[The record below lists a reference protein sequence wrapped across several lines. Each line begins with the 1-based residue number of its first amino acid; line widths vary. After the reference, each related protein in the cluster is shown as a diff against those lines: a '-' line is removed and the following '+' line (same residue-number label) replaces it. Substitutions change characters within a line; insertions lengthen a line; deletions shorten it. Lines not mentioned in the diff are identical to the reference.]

1 MKNFLTAVPLGI
13 LNALIIAFL
22 VAPIVVVIGTAF
34 TTTGYPVFPPHGFTW
49 KWFHRFLAME
59 GFLESVWLS
68 SMVALS
74 TMVLSSILGTFA
86 ALGIGRWRFFGR
98 ASISTFMMLPILFP
112 ATVMGL
118 SLLIFFS
125 TIGLSGSVYGLVI
138 AHTIVATPF
147 VIRMVTASLGEFDPA
162 VEEAARNLGAGWW
175 RTFFLITLPLIRPG
189 LLAGALISF
198 IISFDELVV
207 TLFLAG
213 PRLETV
219 PVRIY
224 TLLEF
229 NTDPTV
235 SAISATLIATWMVIG
250 APLYARFLSVKR

>member
-1 MKNFLTAVPLGI
+1 MKKVIAALPLSGINFLII
-13 LNALIIAFL
+13 LFLI
-22 VAPIVVVIGTAF
+22 APVIVVIGTAF
-34 TTTGYPVFPPHGFTW
+34 TTTGVPTFPPRGFTL
-49 KWFHRFLAME
+49 KWFERFLSAE
-59 GFLESVWLS
+59 GFMESVWLS
-68 SMVALS
+68 TTVALA
-74 TMVLSSILGTFA
+74 TMTLSAILGTFA
-86 ALGIGRWRFFGR
+86 AIGIGRWRFRGR
-98 ASISTFMMLPILFP
+98 APISTFMMMPILFP

-125 TIGLSGSVYGLVI
+125 ALKLSGSIHGLII

-189 LLAGALISF
+189 LFAGALISF

-213 PRLETV
+213 PGLETV

-224 TLLEF
+224 TYIEF

-235 SAISATLIATWMVIG
+235 SAISTTLIAVWMLIG
-250 APLYARFLSVKR
+250 APLYARFLSIKR